1 MYKKMFCYLMFCQ
14 NMKKIMS
21 RKRDQKQ
28 NMYEVSKESQYKQSC
43 PRMTMVMVAKT
54 ILTIV
59 V

>member
-1 MYKKMFCYLMFCQ
+1 
-14 NMKKIMS
+14 MKKIMS

-28 NMYEVSKESQYKQSC
+28 NMYEVSKESQYKQNC
-43 PRMTMVMVAKT
+43 TRMTMVMVAKI